1 MKSFYCHKSESVP
14 VIYGKEKFDVKLL
27 ELLYFLYLKAVG
39 DSRVLSFYTIKILK

>member
-39 DSRVLSFYTIKILK
+39 DSILEFFHFIQLKF